1 MTKLSKV
8 ANDGHLWPFFKG
20 CILKAKIIKNWWS
33 LFNVKAKNIPNAS
46 CYFVIC
52 NKGLLICNKSAV
64 MFCNNNLP
72 LH

>member
-8 ANDGHLWPFFKG
+8 ANGFPIWPFFKG
-20 CILKAKIIKNWWS
+20 YILKAKIIKNWACV
-33 LFNVKAKNIPNAS
+33 FNVKAKNIPNAS

-52 NKGLLICNKSAV
+52 NKGLLICSKSAV
-64 MFCNNNLP
+64 VFCNNNLP